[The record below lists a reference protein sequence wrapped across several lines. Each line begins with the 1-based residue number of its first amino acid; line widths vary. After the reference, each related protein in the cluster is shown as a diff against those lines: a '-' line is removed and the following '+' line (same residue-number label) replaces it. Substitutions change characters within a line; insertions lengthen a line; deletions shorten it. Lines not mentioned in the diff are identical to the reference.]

1 MLNFNIRSSFTTR
14 LIVGSLIA
22 LFLLSIPVAI
32 TAHWILRNN
41 TINQA
46 GANALAQTE
55 QIAQS
60 VDRHL
65 KEHLRDLVYTSRI
78 EQSFGNYTAEEQTIR
93 DAKVKEWNDAS
104 GDRKLIQIKK
114 MRLEKL
120 QETDWMAMSDLTM
133 SDAWKAKRQAWRDI
147 PQNNSTETEY
157 DALLARDSNGNLTN
171 TIWNDA

>member
-1 MLNFNIRSSFTTR
+1 MADKKLIFNGVKGKQEVIDFT
-14 LIVGSLIA
+14 A
-22 LFLLSIPVAI
+22 
-32 TAHWILRNN
+32 
-41 TINQA
+41 
-46 GANALAQTE
+46 
-55 QIAQS
+55 
-60 VDRHL
+60 D
-65 KEHLRDLVYTSRI
+65 
-78 EQSFGNYTAEEQTIR
+78 EQTIR
-93 DAKVKEWNDAS
+93 DEEVKAWNDAS